1 MRSGGSYKKD
11 KKTGKTKLVECTKDH
26 PDGNRPRNADGQ
38 PLNVQTDKTNK
49 VASVAEEETHGGA

>member
-38 PLNVQTDKTNK
+38 PLNVQTDKSK
-49 VASVAEEETHGGA
+49 AVATVAEEKNSGV